1 MFVKLWGLAVAA
13 LLCKDQWRGVP
24 CMGELRRLGVG
35 SLKDTSMNAKT
46 WIHCRRY
53 GLLVLVLAK
62 TGTPPNAAGQG
73 ATVRYLPE

>member
-46 WIHCRRY
+46 
-53 GLLVLVLAK
+53 
-62 TGTPPNAAGQG
+62 
-73 ATVRYLPE
+73 